1 MKYFILLLLGFLLA
15 CCTSTRYVPVERVK
29 VEYKDKIIHHRDSI
43 YQRDS
48 VYIRERGDTVF
59 VEKFVYLYRDKYKRD
74 TVYHQR
80 IDSIAVPY
88 EVVKWK
94 TVKKPPNT
102 LEKLLMYVGVGAL
115 GLLIFKGYKIIRKWM

>member
-15 CCTSTRYVPVERVK
+15 CCTSTRYVPVESVK
-29 VEYKDKIIHHRDSI
+29 VEYKDKIIHQRDSI

-59 VEKFVYLYRDKYKRD
+59 LEKFIYLYRDKFKRD

-80 IDSIAVPY
+80 IDSVAVPF
-88 EVVKWK
+88 EVVKLK
-94 TVKKPPNT
+94 EVKKPPNA
-102 LEKLLMYVGVGAL
+102 LEKLLMYVGAGAL
-115 GLLIFKGYKIIRKWM
+115 GLFIFKIYKILRKWM